1 MQENLGF
8 SGEALLTV
16 ISESSFTMYDHLIK
30 SHLQGYLASVKD
42 EEVSKFLSNV
52 DGNRQVWIGGR
63 RMFERSTEFV
73 WGDRSHLQYS
83 NWLPGEPNNLDEG
96 CILNNFR

>member
-8 SGEALLTV
+8 SGEALLSV

-73 WGDRSHLQYS
+73 WGDRSHLQHS

>member
-8 SGEALLTV
+8 SGEAPFSGHLRV
-16 ISESSFTMYDHLIK
+16 IIYNVYDHLK
-30 SHLQGYLASVKD
+30 SHPQGYLASVKD